1 MTDMRFDWDRQT
13 RTGVAEAAL
22 AEGKGDTQIRDL
34 VAVALAR
41 EHPLLITRLDTARGP
56 ALAAE
61 FTGRFEYDK
70 TSHTA
75 IAGAAPKTAPLTD
88 ALIVTGGTSDMTVA
102 AEAQRTLAFHGHSVD
117 ILADCGVAGLWRLT
131 EHAERLRTT
140 TTLIAVAG
148 MEGALFPVIAGPDP
162 RNRHRGAHLQR
173 LRRRRK
179 RQGGPLNRAG
189 HLFPRCGHR
198 QHRQWVWCGGG
209 VVEDAGGGHLN
220 WLPLSISPMNNT
232 PGALSE
238 TAGPCRHHRRYRH
251 DGHRSDMKHPGHPRA
266 KPD

>member
-148 MEGALFPVIAGPDP
+148 MEGALFPVIAGLTPGIVIAVP
-162 RNRHRGAHLQR
+162 TSNGYGVAENGKAALSTA
-173 LRRRRK
+173 LATCS
-179 RQGGPLNRAG
+179 P
-189 HLFPRCGHR
+189 
-198 QHRQWVWCGGG
+198 G
-209 VVEDAGGGHLN
+209 VVTVNIDNGF
-220 WLPLSISPMNNT
+220 
-232 PGALSE
+232 GAAAALLK
-238 TAGPCRHHRRYRH
+238 
-251 DGHRSDMKHPGHPRA
+251 MRA
-266 KPD
+266 AVT